1 MGDKNNDGDIS
12 MEDIENDIMFAD
24 DPAVEM
30 TLYTFDNV
38 VRLIDGKKRGEFPT
52 IIMQVTLNK
61 STAIGED
68 LKILKDMDGW
78 AHSKPQ
84 VIISYMNFS

>member
-38 VRLIDGKKRGEFPT
+38 VRLIDATLKR
-52 IIMQVTLNK
+52 
-61 STAIGED
+61 
-68 LKILKDMDGW
+68 
-78 AHSKPQ
+78 
-84 VIISYMNFS
+84 ISYHHANNT